1 MTSPARALRPPTQRE
16 LDRADEVVGAVLRP
30 TPLIEA
36 TVAGTRLWLKL
47 ESLQPTGSFKVRGA
61 IAALDHLAST
71 QPGRSVV
78 TCSAGNHGLG
88 VAFAAS
94 RLGVEATV
102 VVPATAS
109 RVKRAKLGA
118 YDVELI
124 EVGDTYEEAEAAA
137 LELAD
142 ARDALYVSPYNDAF
156 VIAGQSTM
164 TAEIMAQLPTATD
177 LIVSVG
183 GGGLLSGSIV
193 RAAGSALRVHGA
205 LVEQNAAF
213 ASAVRG
219 DVVDESLLRPTIAD
233 GLAGGIEA
241 GSVTVDIAVRA
252 GVDLHLVSEAATRAA
267 LRASVVDVG
276 LVIEGSAAVALAVG
290 LAQAP
295 SMGPEIVVAL
305 SGRNITPD
313 LVADVMAG

>member
-1 MTSPARALRPPTQRE
+1 M
-16 LDRADEVVGAVLRP
+16 
-30 TPLIEA
+30 
-36 TVAGTRLWLKL
+36 
-47 ESLQPTGSFKVRGA
+47 
-61 IAALDHLAST
+61 
-71 QPGRSVV
+71 V

-109 RVKRAKLGA
+109 PVKRAKLGA

-137 LELAD
+137 LVLAD

-183 GGGLLSGSIV
+183 GGGLLSGSIL
-193 RAAGSALRVHGA
+193 RAAGSTLRVHGA

-219 DVVDESLLRPTIAD
+219 EVVDESLLGPTIAD

-252 GVDLHLVSEAATRAA
+252 GVDLHLVSEAVTRSA

-295 SMGPEIVVAL
+295 SMGAEIVVAL
-305 SGRNITPD
+305 SGRNIAPD
-313 LVADVMAG
+313 LVAEVMAS